1 MNLFQR
7 NPNRVVIM
15 AVLAASFS
23 SIFVKLAEAPP
34 IFIGFYRLTFA
45 LPFFAIAV
53 LGWHRKELLAVT
65 KRELLGS
72 GVAGVFLSL
81 HFLCWFTAL
90 NYTTVASA
98 TVLCLTHP
106 IIILI
111 VSTLLFKEKTN
122 KKAVAGIV
130 IALIGSAIISG
141 GDYSFSSS
149 ALLGDFFAFCGAVF
163 MALYLMAGK
172 KYRDNI
178 NATVYVFLIF
188 TSCWLVFGIEM
199 LVTSTPFFGYDGK
212 TFFWVFLLA
221 IVCQIGAHA
230 VFNWCLGYVKAIYIA
245 TWETCEVIIASLL
258 AALIFFE
265 IPSIWQY
272 VGGAITI
279 LGLIYYNRHEGV
291 QEDIALKP

>member
-7 NPNRVVIM
+7 NPKKVVMM
-15 AVLAASFS
+15 AVFAASFS

-34 IFIGFYRLTFA
+34 ICVGFYRLTFA

-72 GVAGVFLSL
+72 GVAGIFLSF
-81 HFLCWFTAL
+81 HFLCWFSAL

-98 TVLCLTHP
+98 TVLCLMHP
-106 IIILI
+106 IIILLI
-111 VSTLLFKEKTN
+111 STLFLKEKTN
-122 KKAVAGIV
+122 KKAVTGIIV
-130 IALIGSAIISG
+130 ALIGAAIISG
-141 GDYSFSSS
+141 GDYSFSTT
-149 ALLGDFFAFCGAVF
+149 ALLGDIFAFGGAVF
-163 MALYLMAGK
+163 MALYLLAGK

-188 TSCWLVFGIEM
+188 TSCWIVFGIEM
-199 LVTSTPFFGYDGK
+199 FVTATPFTGYDEK
-212 TFFWVFLLA
+212 TFFWIFILA
-221 IVCQIGAHA
+221 MVCQIGAHA
-230 VFNWCLGYVKAIYIA
+230 VFNWCLGYVKPIYLA

-258 AALIFFE
+258 AAFVFFE

-272 VGGAITI
+272 AGGGITV
-279 LGLIYYNRHEGV
+279 LGLLYYNRYEMDH
-291 QEDIALKP
+291 EDIALMP

>member
-1 MNLFQR
+1 MNTFQR
-7 NPNRVVIM
+7 NPNKVVLL
-15 AVLAASFS
+15 AVFAASFS
-23 SIFVKLAEAPP
+23 SIFVKLADAPP

-45 LPFFAIAV
+45 LPFFAVAV
-53 LGWHRKELLAVT
+53 LVWYRKELMAVT
-65 KRELLGS
+65 RRELTGS
-72 GVAGVFLSL
+72 GFAGIFLSF

-90 NYTTVASA
+90 KYTTVASA

-106 IIILI
+106 IIILVI
-111 VSTLLFKEKTN
+111 STLFLKEKTN

-130 IALIGSAIISG
+130 VALMGSTIISG
-141 GDYSFSSS
+141 GDYNLSS
-149 ALLGDFFAFCGAVF
+149 AALIGDLFAFGGAIF

-199 LVTSTPFFGYDGK
+199 VVTATPFTGYDGK

-245 TWETCEVIIASLL
+245 TWETFEAIIASLL
-258 AALIFFE
+258 AAFIFFE

-272 VGGAITI
+272 VGGVITI